1 MFSVKMLHIR
11 FSYFRRPLM
20 SSVFQYLANVAI
32 VEIALTQN
40 LNFVMNHIVLLYI
53 IQFIIQFLVQ
63 YGLIKN
69 MISITSHA

>member
-1 MFSVKMLHIR
+1 MLHIR

-20 SSVFQYLANVAI
+20 SSVFQYLANVDI

-40 LNFVMNHIVLLYI
+40 LNFVIGVLLYI
-53 IQFIIQFLVQ
+53 IQFIIQVLVQ

>member
-1 MFSVKMLHIR
+1 
-11 FSYFRRPLM
+11 M
-20 SSVFQYLANVAI
+20 SNVFQYLANVAI
-32 VEIALTQN
+32 VKIALTQN
-40 LNFVMNHIVLLYI
+40 LNFVMNHIVLWYI

>member
-1 MFSVKMLHIR
+1 MLHIR

-40 LNFVMNHIVLLYI
+40 LNFVMNHIVL
-53 IQFIIQFLVQ
+53 
-63 YGLIKN
+63 
-69 MISITSHA
+69 